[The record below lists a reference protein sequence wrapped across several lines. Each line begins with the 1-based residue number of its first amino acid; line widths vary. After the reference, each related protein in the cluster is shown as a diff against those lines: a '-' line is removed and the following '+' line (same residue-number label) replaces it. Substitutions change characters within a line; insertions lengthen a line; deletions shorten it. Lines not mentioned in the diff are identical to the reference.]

1 MRSEV
6 KVNTM
11 DKNEAIEVKQT
22 LIAWLEDNVDNDSQ
36 IHFDNEGQVT
46 SATVLEAFEVLQQ

>member
-1 MRSEV
+1 
-6 KVNTM
+6 M